1 MQIDNI
7 NSALKMQNK
16 EENSRKITE
25 VSNFGEVLKNT
36 IEDVNKLQIES
47 TEAKKRMAL
56 GEVENLHDVSILAEK
71 ADVALQVT
79 MAIRGKVVEAYKEIL
94 RMQV

>member
-1 MQIDNI
+1 MQIDRI
-7 NSALKMQNK
+7 NSALKMQNL
-16 EENSRKITE
+16 EENTRKINRETG
-25 VSNFGEVLKNT
+25 FGDILSQT
-36 IEDVNKLQIES
+36 LQDVNKLQLES
-47 TEAKKRMAL
+47 TEAKKRMVL
-56 GEVENLHDVSILAEK
+56 GEVDNLHDVSILAEK